1 MTRTSTRLLAL
12 AITGVLTTAACG
24 DDGNDASPT
33 DGAAASTSVTT
44 SAAPAPAPAP
54 ADEAAPT
61 EESLGYPLTFTSSA
75 GEWTLDA
82 QPERIVSL
90 SPTATEM
97 LFAVGAGD
105 QVVAVDEYST
115 YPVDAPVTELS
126 GFDPNVES
134 VAAYDPDLV
143 VIAYDANDL
152 VAGLTQLGIPVLMS
166 FAPTDIESGYAV
178 MAELGQIVG
187 RSSETAVVIATMQV
201 EMDEA
206 LAAAPEAPVRIYHEL
221 DDMYFSVSSAGF
233 VGDVYAAL
241 GAVNIADPADT
252 DGYGYPQ
259 LTEEY
264 IVDADPELIVIT
276 DQVGYTIEDVLS
288 RPGWSDIT
296 AIAAGD
302 VVQVDADVSSRW
314 GPRLPDF
321 VDAVAAAMA
330 DVAN

>member
-1 MTRTSTRLLAL
+1 
-12 AITGVLTTAACG
+12 
-24 DDGNDASPT
+24 
-33 DGAAASTSVTT
+33 
-44 SAAPAPAPAP
+44 
-54 ADEAAPT
+54 
-61 EESLGYPLTFTSSA
+61 
-75 GEWTLDA
+75 
-82 QPERIVSL
+82 
-90 SPTATEM
+90 
-97 LFAVGAGD
+97 
-105 QVVAVDEYST
+105 
-115 YPVDAPVTELS
+115 
-126 GFDPNVES
+126 
-134 VAAYDPDLV
+134 LV
-143 VIAYDANDL
+143 
-152 VAGLTQLGIPVLMS
+152 
-166 FAPTDIESGYAV
+166 
-178 MAELGQIVG
+178 
-187 RSSETAVVIATMQV
+187 
-201 EMDEA
+201 
-206 LAAAPEAPVRIYHEL
+206 AAPEAPVRVYHEL

-264 IVDADPELIVIT
+264 IVDADPELIIIT

-288 RPGWSDIT
+288 RPGWSDIS